1 MLPFFLFHSVGN
13 CGMQL
18 VMRFFKERMLLGYVL
33 LEFHYLIPRFRHSA
47 TRLSHEV
54 TFVVEQEMSSRLEVI
69 LV

>member
-1 MLPFFLFHSVGN
+1 
-13 CGMQL
+13 MQL